1 MDNHSF
7 QDTIMEKFR
16 TIRNNLL
23 FLSLLLLIVGCDQT
37 FEPLAENNQY
47 HFSIYGYLDTAA
59 DTQWVRVGTAREA
72 IDDVPDP
79 AGITVTLENLHTGET
94 VIMQDSLFSP
104 ENFLNYWTTSRIENE
119 QSYRI
124 LVEGTNGK
132 SSHADV
138 TIPGELPTPLVLV
151 NTFPPFGYSVYI
163 DDVVEHVADIQTR
176 WYVILNPETDPL
188 RKVYTFTYRPEV
200 EHVEVYGGSYTI
212 FAPLEDEEGHIEAS
226 VGINDY
232 EVVHRQVFVAAA
244 GPEWDDEISTIGDL
258 EYFINSTS
266 SNVVNGLGYVVGIDS
281 KWVPYRSCKN
291 EDESLAVPCPE
302 EEPFW

>member
-1 MDNHSF
+1 MSA
-7 QDTIMEKFR
+7 
-16 TIRNNLL
+16 LL
-23 FLSLLLLIVGCDQT
+23 VVCSTLFFTTCAQT
-37 FEPLAENNQY
+37 FEPLAENKQY
-47 HFSIYGYLDTAA
+47 YFSIYGYLDAA
-59 DTQWVRVGTAREA
+59 VDTQWVRVGTAREA

-79 AGITVTLENLHTGET
+79 SGITVRLENLQTGES
-94 VIMQDSLFSP
+94 IEMQDSLFSP
-104 ENFLNYWTTSRIENE
+104 ENFLNYWATFDIEIK
-119 QSYRI
+119 QVYRI
-124 LVEGTNGK
+124 LVEGTDGK

-163 DDVVEHVADIQTR
+163 DDVVEHVADIQTKR
-176 WYVILNPETDPL
+176 YVILNPETDPL

-232 EVVHRQVFVAAA
+232 EVVHRQVLVAAA